1 MLNSQHDNLEFTV
14 EWPRETLPFLD
25 VEIQIGENIETWL
38 HKKPTNT
45 DVLLNYDSVAPRAWK
60 TGLIKCLL
68 ERAKTVCSSQI
79 RLLQEINNIVDVF
92 RKNGY
97 PTWLINREKEKF
109 LNGSKHEFGNDV
121 TDNKDI
127 KCVMVFPYIGKESI
141 KFAKRIKCIFSR
153 KFVNIDFMIA
163 YRNFKVGSYFGLKER
178 TPDLFSTNLVYQF
191 QCSEDGDVSYIGTT
205 SRHLWKRLQEHFDPK
220 KESAIQAHLSVCNKC
235 CNENNLCN
243 LVTVR
248 KYCFTQR
255 EAEIAESMFIT
266 NEKPSL
272 NKQMGASEGRSY
284 LLKIYK

>member
-1 MLNSQHDNLEFTV
+1 MGSPLGPTLANWFLGDIENAIFKQRQEDFFPKLYTRYVDDVFAIFKKESDVIKFLNLLNSQHDNLEFTV

-109 LNGSKHEFGNDV
+109 LNGSK
-121 TDNKDI
+121 
-127 KCVMVFPYIGKESI
+127 M
-141 KFAKRIKCIFSR
+141 
-153 KFVNIDFMIA
+153 
-163 YRNFKVGSYFGLKER
+163 
-178 TPDLFSTNLVYQF
+178 
-191 QCSEDGDVSYIGTT
+191 
-205 SRHLWKRLQEHFDPK
+205 
-220 KESAIQAHLSVCNKC
+220 
-235 CNENNLCN
+235 
-243 LVTVR
+243 
-248 KYCFTQR
+248 
-255 EAEIAESMFIT
+255 
-266 NEKPSL
+266 SL
-272 NKQMGASEGRSY
+272 ETM
-284 LLKIYK
+284 